1 MSRLAF
7 LNTVFKF
14 IQGRISS
21 RFNLPAL
28 KQQYN
33 ATGESIINVKVYDGQ
48 DHSTLLFDR
57 NYKLGENTIIEVKD
71 AKPDS
76 VAITDFQTILDILN
90 GEKVEN
96 YRGRIIRRAYD
107 IIDAY
112 GERRLITHGGLMNSN
127 YLGDLKLFEYLYM
140 QILPQL
146 RDELVAKKDAQ
157 R

>member
-1 MSRLAF
+1 
-7 LNTVFKF
+7 
-14 IQGRISS
+14 
-21 RFNLPAL
+21 
-28 KQQYN
+28 
-33 ATGESIINVKVYDGQ
+33 VYDGQ

-57 NYKLGENTIIEVKD
+57 NYKLGGSTLIEIHD

-76 VAITDFQTILDILN
+76 VAITDFQTILDILR

-96 YRGRIIRRAYD
+96 YRGRLIKRAYD

-112 GERRLITHGGLMNSN
+112 GDRRLITQGGLMNSN
-127 YLGDLKLFEYLYM
+127 YLGDLKLFEHLYM

-157 R
+157 G